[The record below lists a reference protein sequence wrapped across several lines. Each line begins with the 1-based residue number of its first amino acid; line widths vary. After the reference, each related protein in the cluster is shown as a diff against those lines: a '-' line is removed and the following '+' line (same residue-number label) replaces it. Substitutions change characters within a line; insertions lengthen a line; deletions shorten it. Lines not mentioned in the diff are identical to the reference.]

1 MIELS
6 DEKWTP
12 RATVIGIGELGMR
25 VLLKLKENQREGMKL
40 YATVLD
46 GTQVTQHD
54 NQISMIYIGGEDLKG
69 QELYFDDMDQNSIVL
84 VVADMTDNYIAK
96 AVSAIVS
103 YAEEQRLAL
112 LAVLAIVSNDFE
124 GQTDYIGKIRM
135 LCMTPEM
142 LRHQCKLQPDLF
154 KDEANVAAESIT
166 ALTDFHLKHGLA
178 GIDYEDVRRAL
189 CHPGKMMFAAGQGAT
204 WKEAFECL
212 LHNTEALGMNIREKA
227 YEPAFISFSSAI
239 ERLSIHDIGEILNAL
254 GPYVSDDTECPF
266 AITEEDSLGREVKI
280 FALISE
286 RIE

>member
-1 MIELS
+1 MIELP

-12 RATVIGIGELGMR
+12 RVTVIGIGEQSVR
-25 VLLKLKENQREGMKL
+25 VLLKLREKQREGMKL
-40 YATVLD
+40 YATILE

-54 NQISMIYIGGEDLKG
+54 DQISMIYVGGEDIT
-69 QELYFDDMDQNSIVL
+69 EPEPCFDDMDPNSIVL
-84 VVADMTDNYIAK
+84 VVADMTNNYTAK
-96 AVSAIVS
+96 VISAIAS

-112 LAVLAIVSNDFE
+112 MAVLAIMSNDFE
-124 GQTDYIGKIRM
+124 GEQDYIGKTRV

-142 LRHQCKLQPDLF
+142 IRCQCEFQPDLF
-154 KDEANVAAESIT
+154 KDEADVVAESIT

-227 YEPAFISFSSAI
+227 YEPTFISFSSAI

-266 AITEEDSLGREVKI
+266 AITEDDSLGHEVKI
-280 FALISE
+280 LALISE